1 MSPDE
6 EALVTKL
13 QGYTEGYYQLA
24 IYALIAG
31 LLLIVVSPLEKIN
44 AGSQINTNINQILL
58 YVYNNYRRS
67 LKQKSFGHPVGL
79 FILFHRNVERFSYY
93 GMRALLVLYMTSSTL
108 GDDARGA
115 GLGGQ
120 AKKL

>member
-1 MSPDE
+1 MSSPDE
-6 EALVTKL
+6 EASLVTKL
-13 QGYTEGYYQLA
+13 QGYTEDISIA

-31 LLLIVVSPLEKIN
+31 LLLIVVSPLIRKN

-79 FILFHRNVERFSYY
+79 FLLLFQPKGAFFILWDES
-93 GMRALLVLYMTSSTL
+93 LLVLYMT
-108 GDDARGA
+108 R
-115 GLGGQ
+115 Q
-120 AKKL
+120 R

>member
-1 MSPDE
+1 MSH
-6 EALVTKL
+6 
-13 QGYTEGYYQLA
+13 
-24 IYALIAG
+24 
-31 LLLIVVSPLEKIN
+31 
-44 AGSQINTNINQILL
+44 
-58 YVYNNYRRS
+58 NNYRRS

-79 FILFHRNVERFSYY
+79 FILFLTKCGAFFILWDES
-93 GMRALLVLYMTSSTL
+93 LLVLYMTSSTL